1 MSGLTGLGLWPEVGP
16 CTALRRPAGSDS
28 DVRSHRSSQGRARGG
43 WLATSFPGRDFGEIF
58 PRWWFW
64 PDRSLSSFCPG
75 LVALLMFRSHARSD
89 CRPGPGRPTA
99 HRGPLRPGS
108 GPRRGG
114 ASRPPWPGISVARRP
129 RGAAAGPA
137 GRPPEFAGVQSWRH
151 PFPMQHPQDGA
162 GGTLEVH
169 SDPPEAGAPVPH
181 PPHRLHLVGPELPRR
196 PQDLPPALSPRPW
209 RNRRASS
216 CCTPG
221 WNGKSIPSCQ
231 GEINR
236 VSQPP
241 PQLRHGG
248 IPSRGRKQGCFQ
260 PWR

>member
-1 MSGLTGLGLWPEVGP
+1 M
-16 CTALRRPAGSDS
+16 
-28 DVRSHRSSQGRARGG
+28 
-43 WLATSFPGRDFGEIF
+43 ATSFPGRDFGEIF

-221 WNGKSIPSCQ
+221 WNGQKYSFLPGRNKPGFPATPSATKWWEFPA
-231 GEINR
+231 GAVNR
-236 VSQPP
+236 AVSSHFGVNQPDSATMRQARTVQ
-241 PQLRHGG
+241 QL
-248 IPSRGRKQGCFQ
+248 PL
-260 PWR
+260 PWT

>member
-1 MSGLTGLGLWPEVGP
+1 MSGLTGLGLWPEAGP

-28 DVRSHRSSQGRARGG
+28 DARSHRSSQGRARGG

-64 PDRSLSSFCPG
+64 PDRSLSRFCPG
-75 LVALLMFRSHARSD
+75 LVALLMFRPHARSD
-89 CRPGPGRPTA
+89 CRPGLGCPTA

-114 ASRPPWPGISVARRP
+114 ASRSPWPGISVARRP
-129 RGAAAGPA
+129 GGAAAGPA

-151 PFPMQHPQDGA
+151 PFPLQHSQDGA

-169 SDPPEAGAPVPH
+169 SDPPEAGASFPH
-181 PPHRLHLVGPELPRR
+181 APHRLHLVGPELPRQ

-221 WNGKSIPSCQ
+221 WNGQKYTVLP
-231 GEINR
+231 
-236 VSQPP
+236 
-241 PQLRHGG
+241 
-248 IPSRGRKQGCFQ
+248 GRNKPGF
-260 PWR
+260 PATP